1 MVSQCCAICW
11 QGATKRRWATL
22 LLYLHPAAAGGHTA
36 FSPEAAEDSAAEEL
50 QRVCAAAAADPERQ
64 AVGGGHAFR
73 LSPGSALLWL
83 NYREGMVD
91 ERTRHSGCEVLE
103 GEKWVLNLWV
113 RPAAAAA

>member
-1 MVSQCCAICW
+1 M
-11 QGATKRRWATL
+11 

-36 FSPEAAEDSAAEEL
+36 FSPKAAEHSAAEEL

-91 ERTRHSGCEVLE
+91 ERTRHSGCEALE